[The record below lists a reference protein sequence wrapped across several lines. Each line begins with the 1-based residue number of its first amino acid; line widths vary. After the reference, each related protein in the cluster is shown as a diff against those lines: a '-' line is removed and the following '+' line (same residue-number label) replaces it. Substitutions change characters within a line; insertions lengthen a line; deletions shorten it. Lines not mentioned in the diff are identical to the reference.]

1 MERERE
7 RERGVCVYIHT
18 YISLLLV
25 TISMA
30 STAWNATGS
39 RQVNLHTESGR
50 EIQRRRGRQESEWD
64 GGRGVG
70 EGRGSEG
77 RSEGAN
83 EVKGALCA

>member
-1 MERERE
+1 
-7 RERGVCVYIHT
+7 
-18 YISLLLV
+18 
-25 TISMA
+25 
-30 STAWNATGS
+30 
-39 RQVNLHTESGR
+39 VNLHTESGR